1 VQVVETSRQNERE
14 LRELRGLVERINRGD
29 CVLVLGPRV
38 AVRPDDPERRPLDSL
53 LAEEL
58 MESIGVT
65 AEGTASPAN
74 LHRAADLYYQT
85 RQDRVELDL
94 AVQDFY
100 EREAS
105 ATTDFHR
112 DLAKLPFRLCICAS
126 PDSQMLNAFAETEG
140 KTPQKG
146 YYGFRPIS
154 TPRLAR
160 PTAERPIIYHLFG
173 HHEEAQSLVLTEGDL
188 IEFLVAIVRGAPAVP
203 DEVRSMLADP
213 AASFLFIGFGFHNW
227 YLRVLLRV
235 LNVYG
240 HQSKAIAFEDTQFF
254 DHPERQQAVGFFSG
268 DRLIEFRP
276 LHWETFARQL
286 SSAYEA
292 GGRKRVPA
300 ASESGQFSETA
311 PLAFISYA
319 SENLDRVE
327 RLMAALQARGINV
340 WQDRQ
345 NLRAGDD
352 WNQKLTRVIQ
362 KMVDYVIVLQ
372 TEEML
377 SRTEG
382 VFHREIKEAE
392 VRQSG
397 MSEYEG
403 EKLRFLIP
411 VRCGNCGILSDL
423 ESRHVIDVDASGG
436 EEALADSILEDWRN
450 RTALTDRSKA
460 SDRSRTPARP
470 MAVA

>member
-1 VQVVETSRQNERE
+1 VQVETSRQNERE

-38 AVRPDDPERRPLDSL
+38 AVRADDPERRPLDQL

-58 MESIGVT
+58 IESIGVT
-65 AEGTASPAN
+65 GAESEASAAD
-74 LHRAADLYYQT
+74 LHRAADLYYRT
-85 RQDRVELDL
+85 RQDRVELDV

-100 EREAS
+100 EREGS

-112 DLAKLPFRLCICAS
+112 DLAKLPFRLCISAS
-126 PDSQMLNAFAETEG
+126 PDSLMLNAFAETEG
-140 KTPQKG
+140 KAPQKG
-146 YYGFRPIS
+146 YYAFRPIN
-154 TPRLAR
+154 TPRLSR
-160 PTAERPIIYHLFG
+160 PTAERPIVYHLFG
-173 HHEEAQSLVLTEGDL
+173 HHEEAKSLVLTEGDL

-203 DEVRSMLADP
+203 DQVRSMLADP

-227 YLRVLLRV
+227 YLRVLLQV
-235 LNVYG
+235 MNVYG

-254 DHPERQQAVGFFSG
+254 NHPERQQVVGFFSG

-276 LHWETFARQL
+276 LQSETFAKQL
-286 SSAYEA
+286 SAAYEA
-292 GGRKRVPA
+292 SGRKRVLESS
-300 ASESGQFSETA
+300 ASVPSVDSSEKT

-319 SENLDRVE
+319 SENRDRVE
-327 RLMAALQARGINV
+327 ELMAKLQARGINV

-345 NLRAGDD
+345 DLRAGDD
-352 WNQKLTRVIQ
+352 WNQKLVRVIQ

-372 TEEML
+372 TDEML

-382 VFHREIKEAE
+382 VFHREIKEAQ

-397 MSEYEG
+397 MSEYRG
-403 EKLRFLIP
+403 DKLRFLIP
-411 VRCGNCGILSDL
+411 VQCGRCGILSDL
-423 ESRHVIDVDASGG
+423 ESRHVIDIDAPGG

-460 SDRSRTPARP
+460 
-470 MAVA
+470 VA

>member
-1 VQVVETSRQNERE
+1 METSRQNERE

-38 AVRPDDPERRPLDSL
+38 AVRPDDPAREPLDTL
-53 LAEEL
+53 LAQEL
-58 MESIGVT
+58 IESIGVT
-65 AEGTASPAN
+65 GPEGAASTMN
-74 LHRAADLYYQT
+74 LHRAADLYYRT
-85 RQDRVELDL
+85 RQDRVELDV

-126 PDSQMLNAFAETEG
+126 PDSLMFNAFAATEG

-146 YYGFRPIS
+146 YYAFRAVY
-154 TPRLAR
+154 TPRLAT
-160 PTAERPIIYHLFG
+160 PTAERPIVYHLFG
-173 HHEEAQSLVLTEGDL
+173 HHEEAKSLVLTEGDL

-203 DEVRSMLADP
+203 DQVRSLLADP

-227 YLRVLLRV
+227 YLRVLLQV
-235 LNVYG
+235 MNVYG
-240 HQSKAIAFEDTQFF
+240 HQSKAIAFEDTHFF
-254 DHPERQQAVGFFSG
+254 NHPDREQVVGFFSG

-276 LHWETFARQL
+276 LQWETFARQL
-286 SSAYEA
+286 SAAYEA
-292 GGRKRVPA
+292 GGRKKATPVA
-300 ASESGQFSETA
+300 AEAVQSSEKA

-319 SENLDRVE
+319 SENRDRVE
-327 RLMAALQARGINV
+327 ELMVKLQARGINV

-352 WNQKLTRVIQ
+352 WNQKLIRVIQ

-372 TEEML
+372 TEQML

-382 VFHREIKEAE
+382 VFHREIREAQ

-397 MSEYEG
+397 MSEYKG
-403 EKLRFLIP
+403 DKLRFLIP
-411 VRCGNCGILSDL
+411 VRCGSCGILSDL
-423 ESRHVIDVDASGG
+423 ENRHVIDVDTPGG
-436 EEALADSILEDWRN
+436 EDALADSILEDWRN
-450 RTALTDRSKA
+450 RAALTERSHA
-460 SDRSRTPARP
+460 SARSQ
-470 MAVA
+470 AVAS

>member
-1 VQVVETSRQNERE
+1 METSRQSEKE

-38 AVRPDDPERRPLDSL
+38 SVRPGDPERRPLDHL

-58 MESIGVT
+58 IESIGVPAGD
-65 AEGTASPAN
+65 AETSV
-74 LHRAADLYYQT
+74 HRAADLYYRT
-85 RQDRVELDL
+85 RQDRVELDV

-100 EREAS
+100 EREAKT
-105 ATTDFHR
+105 TTDFHR
-112 DLAKLPFRLCICAS
+112 DLARLPFRLCISAS
-126 PDSQMLNAFAETEG
+126 PDSLMFNAFAETDG

-146 YYGFRPIS
+146 FYAFRPIP
-154 TPRLAR
+154 TPRLSR
-160 PTAERPIIYHLFG
+160 PTAEQPIVYHLFG

-203 DEVRSMLADP
+203 DQVRAMLADP

-227 YLRVLLRV
+227 YLRVLLQV
-235 LNVYG
+235 MNVYG
-240 HQSKAIAFEDTQFF
+240 HQSKAIAFEDAHFF
-254 DHPERQQAVGFFSG
+254 DHPERQQVVGFFSG

-276 LHWETFARQL
+276 LQSETFARQL
-286 SSAYEA
+286 SEA
-292 GGRKRVPA
+292 WEATARRKVAAAPETMQPA
-300 ASESGQFSETA
+300 QNA

-319 SENLDRVE
+319 SENRDRVE
-327 RLMAALQARGINV
+327 ALMVKLQSRGINV

-352 WNQKLTRVIQ
+352 WNQKLIRVIQ

-377 SRTEG
+377 ARTEG
-382 VFHREIKEAE
+382 VFHREIHEAR

-397 MSEYEG
+397 MAEHDG
-403 EKLRFLIP
+403 EKLRFVIP
-411 VRCGNCGILSDL
+411 VKCGGCGILSDL
-423 ESRHVIDVDASGG
+423 ESRHVIDVDAPGG
-436 EEALADSILEDWRN
+436 EDALADSILEDWQK
-450 RTALTDRSKA
+450 RTALRARSKA
-460 SDRSRTPARP
+460 
-470 MAVA
+470 VA

>member
-1 VQVVETSRQNERE
+1 METSRQNERE

-53 LAEEL
+53 LAQEL
-58 MESIGVT
+58 IESLGDT
-65 AEGTASPAN
+65 GAEGTASSAD
-74 LHRAADLYYQT
+74 LHRAADLFYRT
-85 RQDRVELDL
+85 VQDRVELDM

-126 PDSQMLNAFAETEG
+126 PDSLMLNAFAETEG

-146 YYGFRPIS
+146 YYSFRPIQ
-154 TPRLAR
+154 TPRLAT

-173 HHEEAQSLVLTEGDL
+173 HHEEAKSLVLTEGDL
-188 IEFLVAIVRGAPAVP
+188 IEFLVAVVRGSPAVP
-203 DEVRSMLADP
+203 DQVRSMLADP

-227 YLRVLLRV
+227 YLRVLLQV
-235 LNVYG
+235 MNVYG
-240 HQSKAIAFEDTQFF
+240 HQSKAIAFEDTHFF
-254 DHPERQQAVGFFSG
+254 DHPERQQVVGFFSG

-276 LHWETFARQL
+276 LQWETFARQL
-286 SSAYEA
+286 SEAYEA
-292 GGRKRVPA
+292 SGRKRVPTVPGSVA
-300 ASESGQFSETA
+300 VPSSEKA

-319 SENLDRVE
+319 SENRDRVE
-327 RLMAALQARGINV
+327 ELMAKLQARGINV

-345 NLRAGDD
+345 DLRAGDD
-352 WNQKLTRVIQ
+352 WNQKLIRVIQ

-392 VRQSG
+392 ARQSG
-397 MSEYEG
+397 MSELEG

-411 VRCGNCGILSDL
+411 VQCGGCGILSSL
-423 ESRHVIDVDASGG
+423 ENRHVIDIDAPGG
-436 EEALADSILEDWRN
+436 EEALADSILEDWRK
-450 RTALTDRSKA
+450 RAALRMRSKA
-460 SDRSRTPARP
+460 
-470 MAVA
+470 VA

>member
-1 VQVVETSRQNERE
+1 VRVETSRQNE
-14 LRELRGLVERINRGD
+14 RELRGLVERINRGD

-38 AVRPDDPERRPLDSL
+38 AVRPDDPERQPLDRL

-58 MESIGVT
+58 IESIGVT
-65 AEGTASPAN
+65 GAEGAAASAD
-74 LHRAADLYYQT
+74 LHRAADLYYRT
-85 RQDRVELDL
+85 RQDRVELDV

-112 DLAKLPFRLCICAS
+112 DLAKLPFRLCVSAS
-126 PDSQMLNAFAETEG
+126 PDSLMLNAVAATEG

-146 YYGFRPIS
+146 YYAFRPIQ
-154 TPRLAR
+154 TPRLTR

-173 HHEEAQSLVLTEGDL
+173 HHEEAKSLVLTEGDL

-203 DEVRSMLADP
+203 DQVRSILADP

-227 YLRVLLRV
+227 YLRVLLQV

-240 HQSKAIAFEDTQFF
+240 HQSKAIAFEDTLFF
-254 DHPERQQAVGFFSG
+254 DHPERQQVVGFFSG

-286 SSAYEA
+286 SAAYEA
-292 GGRKRVPA
+292 SGRKRVHA
-300 ASESGQFSETA
+300 APEPLQPSDNA

-319 SENLDRVE
+319 SENRDRVE
-327 RLMAALQARGINV
+327 ELMAKLQARGINV

-345 NLRAGDD
+345 DLRAGDD
-352 WNQKLTRVIQ
+352 WNQKLIRVIQ

-382 VFHREIKEAE
+382 VFHREIKEAQ

-397 MSEYEG
+397 MSEYRG

-411 VRCGNCGILSDL
+411 VRCGDCGILSDL
-423 ESRHVIDVDASGG
+423 ENRHVIDLDAPGG

-450 RTALTDRSKA
+450 RAALTGRSQ
-460 SDRSRTPARP
+460 
-470 MAVA
+470 AVA

>member
-1 VQVVETSRQNERE
+1 VEMSRQNERE

-29 CVLVLGPRV
+29 CVLVLGPHV
-38 AVRPDDPERRPLDSL
+38 AVRPDDPERQPLDSL
-53 LAEEL
+53 LAQEL
-58 MESIGVT
+58 IESIGAT
-65 AEGTASPAN
+65 GAEGTASSAN
-74 LHRAADLYYQT
+74 LHRAADLYYRT
-85 RQDRVELDL
+85 RQDRVELDV

-112 DLAKLPFRLCICAS
+112 DLAKLPFRLCISAS
-126 PDSQMLNAFAETEG
+126 PDSLMLNAFAATEG

-146 YYGFRPIS
+146 YYGFRPIN

-160 PTAERPIIYHLFG
+160 PTVERPIVYHLFG
-173 HHEEAQSLVLTEGDL
+173 HHEEAKSLVLTEGDL

-203 DEVRSMLADP
+203 DQVRSMLADP

-227 YLRVLLRV
+227 YLRVLLQV
-235 LNVYG
+235 MNVYG
-240 HQSKAIAFEDTQFF
+240 HQSKAIAFEDTHFF
-254 DHPERQQAVGFFSG
+254 NHPERQQVVGFFSG

-276 LHWETFARQL
+276 LQWETFARQL
-286 SSAYEA
+286 SAAYEA
-292 GGRKRVPA
+292 SGRKRAPA
-300 ASESGQFSETA
+300 GPESVQSSEKA

-319 SENLDRVE
+319 SEDRDRVE
-327 RLMAALQARGINV
+327 ELMAKLQARGINV

-345 NLRAGDD
+345 DLRAGDD
-352 WNQKLTRVIQ
+352 WNQKLIRVIQ

-372 TEEML
+372 TEQML

-397 MSEYEG
+397 MSEYKG
-403 EKLRFLIP
+403 DKLRFLIP
-411 VRCGNCGILSDL
+411 VQCGGCGILSDL
-423 ESRHVIDVDASGG
+423 ESRHVIDIDASGG
-436 EEALADSILEDWRN
+436 EDSLADSILEDWRN
-450 RTALTDRSKA
+450 RAALS
-460 SDRSRTPARP
+460 ARAK
-470 MAVA
+470 AVA

>member
-1 VQVVETSRQNERE
+1 METSRQNERE

-58 MESIGVT
+58 IESIGAT
-65 AEGTASPAN
+65 GAEGAASAAN
-74 LHRAADLYYQT
+74 LHRAADLYYRT
-85 RQDRVELDL
+85 RQDRVELDV

-126 PDSQMLNAFAETEG
+126 PDSLMFNAFAATEG
-140 KTPQKG
+140 KAPQKG
-146 YYGFRPIS
+146 YYSFRPIQ
-154 TPRLAR
+154 TPRLSA
-160 PTAERPIIYHLFG
+160 PTAERPIVYHLFG
-173 HHEEAQSLVLTEGDL
+173 HHEEAKSLVLTEGDL
-188 IEFLVAIVRGAPAVP
+188 IEFLVAIVRGTPAVP
-203 DEVRSMLADP
+203 DQVRSMLADP

-227 YLRVLLRV
+227 YLRVLLQV
-235 LNVYG
+235 MNVYG
-240 HQSKAIAFEDTQFF
+240 HQSKAIAFEDSHFF
-254 DHPERQQAVGFFSG
+254 DHPERQQVVGFFSG

-276 LHWETFARQL
+276 LQSETFAKQL
-286 SSAYEA
+286 SEAYESS
-292 GGRKRVPA
+292 GRKRVQAAPA
-300 ASESGQFSETA
+300 AAGGSVVSSADKA

-319 SENLDRVE
+319 SENRDRVE
-327 RLMAALQARGINV
+327 QLMASLEARGINV

-352 WNQKLTRVIQ
+352 WNQKLIRVIQ

-372 TEEML
+372 TDEML

-392 VRQSG
+392 TRQWS
-397 MSEYEG
+397 MSEYQG
-403 EKLRFLIP
+403 DKLRFLIP
-411 VRCGNCGILSDL
+411 VQCGACGILSSL
-423 ESRHVIDVDASGG
+423 ENRHVIDIDAPGG
-436 EEALADSILEDWRN
+436 EEALADSILEDWRK
-450 RTALTDRSKA
+450 RAALS
-460 SDRSRTPARP
+460 SRSR
-470 MAVA
+470 AVA

>member
-1 VQVVETSRQNERE
+1 METSRQNE
-14 LRELRGLVERINRGD
+14 RELRGLVERINRGD

-38 AVRPDDPERRPLDSL
+38 AVRADDPERQPLDCL

-58 MESIGVT
+58 IESIGVT
-65 AEGTASPAN
+65 GDEGTAASAN
-74 LHRAADLYYQT
+74 LHRAADLYYRT
-85 RQDRVELDL
+85 RQDRVELDV

-126 PDSQMLNAFAETEG
+126 PDSLMFNAFAETEG

-146 YYGFRPIS
+146 YYAFRPIHP
-154 TPRLAR
+154 PRLAT
-160 PTAERPIIYHLFG
+160 PTAERPIVYHLFG
-173 HHEEAQSLVLTEGDL
+173 HHEEAKSLVLTEGDL

-203 DEVRSMLADP
+203 DQVRSMLADP

-227 YLRVLLRV
+227 YLRVLLQV
-235 LNVYG
+235 MNVYG
-240 HQSKAIAFEDTQFF
+240 HQSKAIAFEDTHFF
-254 DHPERQQAVGFFSG
+254 NHPERQQVVGFFSG

-276 LHWETFARQL
+276 LQWETFARQL
-286 SSAYEA
+286 SEAYETS
-292 GGRKRVPA
+292 GRKRVLA
-300 ASESGQFSETA
+300 APEAQSQSGPSSEKA

-319 SENLDRVE
+319 SENRDRVE
-327 RLMAALQARGINV
+327 ALMVKLQARGINV

-345 NLRAGDD
+345 DLRAGDD
-352 WNQKLTRVIQ
+352 WNQKLVRVIR

-382 VFHREIKEAE
+382 VFHREIREAE

-411 VRCGNCGILSDL
+411 VQCGACGILSSL
-423 ESRHVIDVDASGG
+423 ESRHVIDVDEPGG
-436 EEALADSILEDWRN
+436 EDALADSILEDWRK
-450 RTALTDRSKA
+450 RAALTE
-460 SDRSRTPARP
+460 RSRASERSTSARSQ
-470 MAVA
+470 AVA

>member
-1 VQVVETSRQNERE
+1 VYVETSRQNERE

-58 MESIGVT
+58 IESIGATGV
-65 AEGTASPAN
+65 EGSASSAN
-74 LHRAADLYYQT
+74 LHRAADLYYRT
-85 RQDRVELDL
+85 RQDRVELDV

-126 PDSQMLNAFAETEG
+126 PDSLMFNAFAATEG
-140 KTPQKG
+140 KIPQKG
-146 YYGFRPIS
+146 YYGFRPINP
-154 TPRLAR
+154 PRLSR
-160 PTAERPIIYHLFG
+160 PTAERPIVYHLFG
-173 HHEEAQSLVLTEGDL
+173 HHEEAKSLVLTEGDL
-188 IEFLVAIVRGAPAVP
+188 IEFLVAIVRESPAVP
-203 DEVRSMLADP
+203 DQVRSMLADP

-227 YLRVLLRV
+227 YLRVLLQV
-235 LNVYG
+235 MNVYG

-254 DHPERQQAVGFFSG
+254 DHPEREQAVGFFSG

-276 LHWETFARQL
+276 FQWETFARQL
-286 SSAYEA
+286 SEAWEA
-292 GGRKRVPA
+292 GGRKRALA
-300 ASESGQFSETA
+300 APQSVHVQSGQSSEKA

-319 SENLDRVE
+319 SENRDRVE
-327 RLMAALQARGINV
+327 ELMAKLQARGINV

-352 WNQKLTRVIQ
+352 WNQKLIRVIQ
-362 KMVDYVIVLQ
+362 KMVDYVIVMQ
-372 TEEML
+372 TEQML

-382 VFHREIKEAE
+382 VFHREIREAQ

-397 MSEYEG
+397 MSEYNG
-403 EKLRFLIP
+403 DKLRFLIP
-411 VRCGNCGILSDL
+411 VQCGSCGILSDL
-423 ESRHVIDVDASGG
+423 ESRHVIDIDAPGG
-436 EEALADSILEDWRN
+436 EDALADSILEDWRN
-450 RTALTDRSKA
+450 RAALTSKA
-460 SDRSRTPARP
+460 SARSQ
-470 MAVA
+470 AVA

>member
-1 VQVVETSRQNERE
+1 VQVETSRQNERE

-38 AVRPDDPERRPLDSL
+38 AVRPDDPERQPLDSL
-53 LAEEL
+53 LAQEL
-58 MESIGVT
+58 IESLGVT
-65 AEGTASPAN
+65 GAEGEASAAN
-74 LHRAADLYYQT
+74 LHRAADLYYRT
-85 RQDRVELDL
+85 RQDRVELEI

-126 PDSQMLNAFAETEG
+126 PDSLMLNAFAATEG
-140 KTPQKG
+140 KAPQKG
-146 YYGFRPIS
+146 YYGFRPIE
-154 TPRLAR
+154 TPRLSR

-173 HHEEAQSLVLTEGDL
+173 HHDEAKSLVLTEGDL

-203 DEVRSMLADP
+203 DQVRSMLADP

-227 YLRVLLRV
+227 YLRVLLQV
-235 LNVYG
+235 MNVYG

-254 DHPERQQAVGFFSG
+254 DHPERQQVVGFFSG

-276 LHWETFARQL
+276 FQWETFARQL
-286 SSAYEA
+286 SEAYEA
-292 GGRKRVPA
+292 SGRKRVQA
-300 ASESGQFSETA
+300 APESVPSSEKA

-319 SENLDRVE
+319 SENRDRVE
-327 RLMAALQARGINV
+327 ELMAKLQARGINV

-345 NLRAGDD
+345 DLRAGDD
-352 WNQKLTRVIQ
+352 WNQKLIRVIQ

-372 TEEML
+372 TEQML

-382 VFHREIKEAE
+382 VFHREIKEAQ

-397 MSEYEG
+397 MSEYG
-403 EKLRFLIP
+403 GDKLRFLIP
-411 VRCGNCGILSDL
+411 VQCGGCGVLSDL
-423 ESRHVIDVDASGG
+423 ESRHVIDIDAPGG
-436 EEALADSILEDWRN
+436 EDALADSILEDWRN
-450 RTALTDRSKA
+450 RSALTSRSKA
-460 SDRSRTPARP
+460 PARSQ
-470 MAVA
+470 AVA

>member
-1 VQVVETSRQNERE
+1 VETSRQNE
-14 LRELRGLVERINRGD
+14 RELRGLVERINRGD

-38 AVRPDDPERRPLDSL
+38 AVRPDDPERQPLDTL
-53 LAEEL
+53 LAQEL
-58 MESIGVT
+58 IESIGVT
-65 AEGTASPAN
+65 GAEGTASSAN
-74 LHRAADLYYQT
+74 LHRAADLYYRT
-85 RQDRVELDL
+85 RQDRVELDVT
-94 AVQDFY
+94 VQDFY

-126 PDSQMLNAFAETEG
+126 PDSLMFNAFAATEG

-146 YYGFRPIS
+146 YYAFRPIQ
-154 TPRLAR
+154 TPRLAT
-160 PTAERPIIYHLFG
+160 PTEERPIVYHLFG
-173 HHEEAQSLVLTEGDL
+173 HHDEAKSLVLTEGDL

-203 DEVRSMLADP
+203 DQVRSILADP

-227 YLRVLLRV
+227 YLRVLLQV
-235 LNVYG
+235 MNVYG

-254 DHPERQQAVGFFSG
+254 DHPERQHAVGFFSG

-276 LHWETFARQL
+276 LQWETFAKQL
-286 SSAYEA
+286 AQAYEA
-292 GGRKRVPA
+292 GGRKRAHA
-300 ASESGQFSETA
+300 APGLVQSSEKA

-319 SENLDRVE
+319 SENRDRVE
-327 RLMAALQARGINV
+327 ELMAKLQARGINV

-345 NLRAGDD
+345 DLRAGDD
-352 WNQKLTRVIQ
+352 WNQKLIRVIQ

-382 VFHREIKEAE
+382 VFHREIKEAQ

-403 EKLRFLIP
+403 DKLRFLIP
-411 VRCGNCGILSDL
+411 VQCGGCGVLSDL
-423 ESRHVIDVDASGG
+423 ESRHVIDIDAPGG
-436 EEALADSILEDWRN
+436 EDALADSILEDWAR
-450 RTALTDRSKA
+450 RAALTDRSNTPT
-460 SDRSRTPARP
+460 RSQ
-470 MAVA
+470 AVAQ

>member
-1 VQVVETSRQNERE
+1 VETSRQNDRE

-38 AVRPDDPERRPLDSL
+38 AVRPDDPERRPLDIL

-58 MESIGVT
+58 VESIGVT
-65 AEGTASPAN
+65 GAEGAAASAD
-74 LHRAADLYYQT
+74 LHRAADLYYRT
-85 RQDRVELDL
+85 RQDRVELDV

-100 EREAS
+100 EREGS

-112 DLAKLPFRLCICAS
+112 DLAKLPFRLCISAS
-126 PDSQMLNAFAETEG
+126 PDSLMFNAFAATEG
-140 KTPQKG
+140 KSPQKG
-146 YYGFRPIS
+146 YYGFRPVY
-154 TPRLAR
+154 TPRLAT
-160 PTAERPIIYHLFG
+160 PTAERPIVYHLFG
-173 HHEEAQSLVLTEGDL
+173 HHVEARSLVLTEGDL

-203 DEVRSMLADP
+203 DQVRSMLADP

-227 YLRVLLRV
+227 YLRVLLQV
-235 LNVYG
+235 MNVYG
-240 HQSKAIAFEDTQFF
+240 HQSKAIAFEDTHFF
-254 DHPERQQAVGFFSG
+254 EHPQRQQVVGFFSG

-276 LHWETFARQL
+276 LQLEKFARQL
-286 SSAYEA
+286 SEAWEA
-292 GGRKRVPA
+292 GGRKGVHTAQATAEPA
-300 ASESGQFSETA
+300 LFSENA

-319 SENLDRVE
+319 SENRDRVE
-327 RLMAALQARGINV
+327 QLMANLQARGINV

-352 WNQKLTRVIQ
+352 WNQKLIRVIQ

-372 TEEML
+372 TEQML

-382 VFHREIKEAE
+382 VFHREIKEAQ

-411 VRCGNCGILSDL
+411 VKCGASGILSDL
-423 ESRHVIDVDASGG
+423 ESRHVIDIDAPGG
-436 EEALADSILEDWRN
+436 EDALADSILEDWGR
-450 RTALTDRSKA
+450 RAALSARSKA
-460 SDRSRTPARP
+460 
-470 MAVA
+470 VA

>member
-1 VQVVETSRQNERE
+1 METSRQNERE

-38 AVRPDDPERRPLDSL
+38 AFRPDDPERQPLDSL
-53 LAEEL
+53 LAQEL

-65 AEGTASPAN
+65 GAEGDASSAS
-74 LHRAADLYYQT
+74 LHRAADLYYRT
-85 RQDRVELDL
+85 RQDRVELDV

-112 DLAKLPFRLCICAS
+112 DLAKLPFRLCISAS
-126 PDSQMLNAFAETEG
+126 PDSLMFNAFAATEG

-146 YYGFRPIS
+146 YYGFRPIN
-154 TPRLAR
+154 TPRLSR
-160 PTAERPIIYHLFG
+160 PTAERPIVYHLFG
-173 HHEEAQSLVLTEGDL
+173 HHEEAKSLVLTEGDL

-203 DEVRSMLADP
+203 DQVRSMLADP

-227 YLRVLLRV
+227 YLRVLLQV
-235 LNVYG
+235 MNVYG

-254 DHPERQQAVGFFSG
+254 DHPERQQVVGFFSG

-276 LHWETFARQL
+276 FQWETFARQL
-286 SSAYEA
+286 SEAYEA
-292 GGRKRVPA
+292 SGRKRVHA
-300 ASESGQFSETA
+300 APESVPPSENA

-319 SENLDRVE
+319 SENVDRVE
-327 RLMAALQARGINV
+327 MLMARLQARGINV

-345 NLRAGDD
+345 DLRAGDD
-352 WNQKLTRVIQ
+352 WNEKLVRVIR

-397 MSEYEG
+397 MSEHEG

-411 VRCGNCGILSDL
+411 VRCGDCGILSDL
-423 ESRHVIDVDASGG
+423 ESRHVIDIDAPGG
-436 EEALADSILEDWRN
+436 EDALADSILEDWGKRA
-450 RTALTDRSKA
+450 ALRARSKA
-460 SDRSRTPARP
+460 
-470 MAVA
+470 VA

>member
-1 VQVVETSRQNERE
+1 VETSRQNDRE

-38 AVRPDDPERRPLDSL
+38 AVRADDPERRPLDSL

-58 MESIGVT
+58 IESIGVT
-65 AEGTASPAN
+65 GPEGAAASASF
-74 LHRAADLYYQT
+74 HRAADLYYRT
-85 RQDRVELDL
+85 RQDRVELDV

-100 EREAS
+100 EREAG

-126 PDSQMLNAFAETEG
+126 PDSLMFNAFAETEG

-146 YYGFRPIS
+146 YYGFRPMYA
-154 TPRLAR
+154 PRLSR
-160 PTAERPIIYHLFG
+160 PTAEQPIVYHLFG
-173 HHEEAQSLVLTEGDL
+173 HHVEARSLVLTEGDL
-188 IEFLVAIVRGAPAVP
+188 IEFLVAVVRGAPAVP
-203 DEVRSMLADP
+203 DQVRSMLADP

-227 YLRVLLRV
+227 YLRVLLQV
-235 LNVYG
+235 MNVYG
-240 HQSKAIAFEDTQFF
+240 HQSKAIAFEDPHFF
-254 DHPERQQAVGFFSG
+254 NHPERQQVVGFFSG

-276 LHWETFARQL
+276 LQWETFARQL
-286 SSAYEA
+286 AEAWEA
-292 GGRKRVPA
+292 GGRRGAQAAPSSVPSSLPQSVPQSVRT
-300 ASESGQFSETA
+300 SEKA
-311 PLAFISYA
+311 PLAFLSYA
-319 SENLDRVE
+319 SENRDRVE
-327 RLMAALQARGINV
+327 ALMAKLQACGINV

-345 NLRAGDD
+345 NLRAGED
-352 WNQKLTRVIQ
+352 WNQKLIRVIR
-362 KMVDYVIVLQ
+362 KMVDYVIVVQ

-411 VRCGNCGILSDL
+411 VKCGRCRTLSDL
-423 ESRHVIDVDASGG
+423 ANRHVIDIDAPGG
-436 EEALADSILEDWRN
+436 EDALADSILEDWGR
-450 RTALTDRSKA
+450 RAALTARSKA
-460 SDRSRTPARP
+460 
-470 MAVA
+470 VA